1 MLNGVL
7 NYGFAWLKPMW
18 SIGGGRG
25 ILVNLSDTEFV
36 VNPGE
41 RIAQMILARYERFDW
56 EVVEEL
62 DDTVRGE
69 GGLGS
74 TGIE

>member
-1 MLNGVL
+1 MAEADVEH
-7 NYGFAWLKPMW
+7 W
-18 SIGGGRG
+18 GGRG
-25 ILVNLSDTEFV
+25 ILVNLSDREFV